1 MSVLTQVRLLW
12 WRKMLETIRQ
22 PVWVIG
28 GLTTPLLYLLL
39 FAPLLNRLAG
49 GPAFPPGEVLDVF
62 LPGLLALLAFSSG
75 TGAGWGVIAELQ
87 TGVVERLR
95 VTPASRFALLVGG
108 VLRDVV
114 VFLVP
119 ATIVALV
126 AVPFGYDPS
135 FAGMLGLLAL
145 LCLVTA
151 ATSAWSSALGLILR
165 DIGGLAAV
173 VTGLQL
179 PLTLLA
185 GVLLPLSL
193 APGWLRGLA
202 HLDPLYY
209 AVQASRAL
217 SDGVVDLDR
226 VGLGVLVTAAL
237 TVVTLAW
244 ATRCYRRVAM

>member
-1 MSVLTQVRLLW
+1 MTTLTQIRLLW

-39 FAPLLNRLAG
+39 FAPLLDRLAG
-49 GPAFPPGEVLDVF
+49 SPGFAHGKVLDVF
-62 LPGLLALLAFSSG
+62 LPGLLTLLAFSSG
-75 TGAGWGVIAELQ
+75 MGAGWGVIAELQ

-95 VTPASRFALLVGG
+95 VTPSSRFALLAGG

-119 ATIVALV
+119 AAVVVAI
-126 AVPFGYDPS
+126 AVPFGYRAQP
-135 FAGMLGLLAL
+135 AGVVALLAL
-145 LCLVTA
+145 LCLVTM
-151 ATSAWSSALGLILR
+151 ATSALSSALGLILR

-193 APGWLRGLA
+193 APGWLRVLA
-202 HLDPLYY
+202 HVDPLYY

-217 SDGVVDLDR
+217 SDGVVDAGR
-226 VGLGVLVTAAL
+226 VGLGVLVVAAL
-237 TVVTLAW
+237 TAASLAW
-244 ATRCYRRVAM
+244 ATRCYRRVAA

>member
-1 MSVLTQVRLLW
+1 MSTLTQIRLLW
-12 WRKMLETIRQ
+12 WRKTLETIRQ

-49 GPAFPPGEVLDVF
+49 GPGFPRGEVLDIF
-62 LPGLLALLAFSSG
+62 LPGILTLLAFSSG

-95 VTPASRFALLVGG
+95 VTPTSRFALLAGG

-114 VFLVP
+114 VFLLP
-119 ATIVALV
+119 AATVMAV
-126 AVPFGYDPS
+126 AVPFGYHPDA
-135 FAGMLGLLAL
+135 AGAVGLLAL

-151 ATSAWSSALGLILR
+151 ATSAWSSALGLIFR

-179 PLTLLA
+179 PLTLLS

-193 APGWLRGLA
+193 APGWLRWLA
-202 HLDPLYY
+202 HVDPLYY
-209 AVQASRAL
+209 GVQATRAL
-217 SDGVVDLDR
+217 SDGVVDAHR
-226 VGLGVLVTAAL
+226 VGLGVLVIGGL
-237 TVVTLAW
+237 TGASLAW
-244 ATRCYRRVAM
+244 ATRCYRRVAA

>member
-1 MSVLTQVRLLW
+1 MTHIGLLW

-22 PVWVIG
+22 PVWVVA

-39 FAPLLNRLAG
+39 FAPLLDRLAG
-49 GPAFPPGEVLDVF
+49 GPAFPRGEVLDVF
-62 LPGLLALLAFSSG
+62 MPGLLALLAFSSG
-75 TGAGWGVIAELQ
+75 MGAGWGVIAELQ

-95 VTPASRFALLVGG
+95 VTPASRFALLIGG

-114 VFLVP
+114 AFLLP
-119 ATIVALV
+119 AVIVVLI
-126 AVPFGYDPS
+126 AVPFGYSPS
-135 FAGMLGLLAL
+135 VPGVVGLLVL
-145 LCLVTA
+145 LCFVTA
-151 ATSAWSSALGLILR
+151 TTSAWSSALGLIFR

-179 PLTLLA
+179 PLTLLS

-202 HLDPLYY
+202 HVDPLYY

-217 SDGVVDLDR
+217 SDGVVDLSR
-226 VGLGVLVTAAL
+226 VGLGVAVIGVL
-237 TVVTLAW
+237 TVVTLTW
-244 ATRCYRRVAM
+244 ATRCYRRVAA

>member
-1 MSVLTQVRLLW
+1 MRALTQIRLLW

-39 FAPLLNRLAG
+39 FAPLLDRLAG
-49 GPAFPPGEVLDVF
+49 SPAFPRGEILDVF

-75 TGAGWGVIAELQ
+75 MGAGWGVIAELQ

-95 VTPASRFALLVGG
+95 VTPTSRFALLLGG

-114 VFLVP
+114 VFLLP
-119 ATIVALV
+119 AVVVVAV
-126 AVPFGYDPS
+126 AVPFGYHAHV
-135 FAGMLGLLAL
+135 AGLAGYLAL

-179 PLTLLA
+179 PLTLLS

-193 APGWLRGLA
+193 APGWLRVLA
-202 HLDPLYY
+202 HVDPLYY

-217 SDGVVDLDR
+217 SDGVVDADR
-226 VGLGVLVTAAL
+226 VGLGVLVTVVL
-237 TVVTLAW
+237 TVAMLAW
-244 ATRCYRRVAM
+244 ATRCYRRVAA

>member
-1 MSVLTQVRLLW
+1 MSSLTQIRLLW
-12 WRKMLETIRQ
+12 WRKMLEMIRQ
-22 PVWVIG
+22 PVWVIS

-49 GPAFPPGEVLDVF
+49 GPAFPRGEVLDVF

-75 TGAGWGVIAELQ
+75 MGAGWGVIAELR

-114 VFLVP
+114 VFLLP
-119 ATIVALV
+119 ASIVVLV
-126 AVPFGYDPS
+126 AVPFGYEPS
-135 FAGMLGLLAL
+135 VPGVIGLLAL

-151 ATSAWSSALGLILR
+151 ATSAWSSALGLIFR

-179 PLTLLA
+179 PLTLLS

-202 HLDPLYY
+202 HVDPLYY

-217 SDGVVDLDR
+217 SDGTVDLSR
-226 VGLGVLVTAAL
+226 VGLGVLVIGAL
-237 TVVTLAW
+237 TVVTMAW
-244 ATRCYRRVAM
+244 ATRCYRLVAA